1 MSNYEMRPGNGSIF
15 KNTKKEKE
23 THPDYRGTF
32 KHLDGNDYEISL
44 WVKKSAAGNSYFSV
58 AVKEPYKKD
67 FVDATV
73 DHANSKNDLLNEDD
87 NDLPF

>member
-1 MSNYEMRPGNGSIF
+1 MSNYETKPGNGAIF

-23 THPDYRGTF
+23 THPDYN
-32 KHLDGNDYEISL
+32 GNFVTPSGEKLEISL

-73 DHANSKNDLLNEDD
+73 DHAKGNNDLLNEDD
-87 NDLPF
+87 SDLPF

>member
-1 MSNYEMRPGNGSIF
+1 MSNYETKPGNGAIF
-15 KNTKKEKE
+15 KNNKKEKE
-23 THPDYRGTF
+23 SHPDYNG
-32 KHLDGNDYEISL
+32 KILDPNGKEWELSL

-67 FVDATV
+67 FVDSTV
-73 DHANSKNDLLNEDD
+73 DHAKSKNDLLNEDD